1 MHDSISSARRRS
13 RRAAAS
19 AELALL
25 LPFLMFAFIAAFDF
39 SRVFYYSLT
48 ITNCAR
54 NGAQYGSQSPTYAAN
69 TAGIKAAALAD
80 ASSLNPAATVDD
92 PVTGTD
98 AAGNPYI
105 KVTVHY
111 SFTTIGL
118 YPSASNPFTLSGF
131 SDPLALTRTVQMRV
145 APATPKNS

>member
-1 MHDSISSARRRS
+1 MCYTIPSIPRRL

-39 SRVFYYSLT
+39 ARVFYYSLT

-54 NGAQYGSQSPTYAAN
+54 AGAVYGSQSPTFAAD
-69 TAGIKAAALAD
+69 TANIKAAALAD
-80 ASSLNPAATVDD
+80 ASSLSPAATVDD
-92 PVTGTD
+92 PETGTD
-98 AAGNPYI
+98 SAGNPYI

-131 SDPLALTRTVQMRV
+131 SDPLTLTRTVQMRV
-145 APATPKNS
+145 APSTPKNS